1 MKILLIEDD
10 NDISGFIR
18 NSLEEDGLI
27 VDIAKDGYSGS
38 FMARTNHYDV
48 IIIDHSLPIKDGI
61 TICEEIRSS
70 QIETPIIFL
79 TVHTD
84 IRKKVSALEKG
95 ADDYMTKPFALE
107 ELKARLFALKRRPH
121 KIESTVLSADDL
133 ILDTYKRTVRRGNKQ
148 IYLTR
153 KTYDLLEHLMRNKG
167 IVLSRG
173 NIMEYVWNS
182 ESDPFSN
189 TIESHISSLRRK
201 INVDGKKDILKNL
214 PGRGYIILDS

>member
-10 NDISGFIR
+10 SDISSFIR
-18 NSLEEDGLI
+18 TNLEEDGLL
-27 VDIAKDGYSGS
+27 VDIAKDGANGS
-38 FMARTNHYDV
+38 YMARTNHYDV

-79 TVHTD
+79 TVYTD
-84 IRKKVSALEKG
+84 VRRKVTALEKG

-121 KIESTVLSADDL
+121 KIESTVLRADDL
-133 ILDTYKRTVRRGNKQ
+133 ILDTYKRTVRRGDMQ

-201 INVDGKKDILKNL
+201 INIDGKKDILKNL
-214 PGRGYIILDS
+214 PGRGYIILDP

>member
-10 NDISGFIR
+10 IDVSFFIKMGLQNDGIV
-18 NSLEEDGLI
+18 
-27 VDIAKDGYSGS
+27 VDIAKDGASGS
-38 FMARTNHYDV
+38 FMSRTNHYDV
-48 IIIDHSLPIKDGI
+48 MVIDYSLPIKDGLS
-61 TICEEIRSS
+61 ICEEIRAS
-70 QIETPIIFL
+70 QIDTPIIFL

-84 IRKKVSALEKG
+84 TRKKVRALEKG

-121 KIESTVLSADDL
+121 QIESTILTVDDL
-133 ILDTYKRTVRRGNKQ
+133 VVDTYKRTVKRNGKQ

-182 ESDPFSN
+182 DSDPFSN
-189 TIESHISSLRRK
+189 TVESHISSLRKK
-201 INVDGKKDILKNL
+201 INIDGKKDILKNL
-214 PGRGYIILDS
+214 PGRGYIIIDS

>member
-10 NDISGFIR
+10 NDISSFIR
-18 NSLEEDGLI
+18 NNLQEDSFI
-27 VDIAKDGYSGS
+27 VDIARDGSSGS

-48 IIIDHSLPIKDGI
+48 IVIDQSLPIKDGI
-61 TICEEIRSS
+61 TVCEEIRSS
-70 QIETPIIFL
+70 QIDTPIIFL
-79 TVHTD
+79 TVYTD
-84 IRKKVSALEKG
+84 IRKKIQAFEKG
-95 ADDYMTKPFALE
+95 ADDYITKPFALE
-107 ELKARLFALKRRPH
+107 ELKARILALKRRPS
-121 KIESTVLSADDL
+121 KIESPLLSVDDL
-133 ILDTYKRTVRRGNKQ
+133 IMDTYKRTVKRGNRQ

-153 KTYDLLEHLMRNKG
+153 KTYDLLEYLMRNKG

-189 TIESHISSLRRK
+189 TIESHISNLRRK
-201 INVDGKKDILKNL
+201 INVDGKKDLLKNL

>member
-10 NDISGFIR
+10 IDISTFIK
-18 NSLEEDGLI
+18 NNLQEDGLI
-27 VDIAKDGYSGS
+27 VDLAKDGSNGS
-38 FMARTNHYDV
+38 FMARTNPYDV
-48 IIIDHSLPIKDGI
+48 IIMDHSLPIKDGI

-79 TVHTD
+79 TIHTD
-84 IRKKVSALEKG
+84 IRKKVRAFEKG

-107 ELKARLFALKRRPH
+107 ELKARIFALKRRPQR
-121 KIESTVLSADDL
+121 IESTILTADDL
-133 ILDTYKRTVRRGNKQ
+133 VMDTYKRTVKRDGKQ

-201 INVDGKKDILKNL
+201 ININGKKDLLKNL

>member
-10 NDISGFIR
+10 TDISSFIKT
-18 NSLEEDGLI
+18 NLEEDGLL
-27 VDIAKDGYSGS
+27 VDISKDGADGS

-48 IIIDHSLPIKDGI
+48 IIIDHSLPIKDGL

-70 QIETPIIFL
+70 HIETPIIFL
-79 TVHTD
+79 TVYTD
-84 IRKKVSALEKG
+84 VRRKVSALEKG

-121 KIESTVLSADDL
+121 KIESTVLRVDDL
-133 ILDTYKRTVRRGNKQ
+133 ILDTYKRTVRRGDIQ

-201 INVDGKKDILKNL
+201 INIDGKKDILKNL
-214 PGRGYIILDS
+214 PGRGYIILDP